1 MNAARPADPRKQQ
14 LGPISRQTGTAGPAH
29 VRQLLNALLR
39 KLRDRS
45 SKVAVLGQGYV
56 GLLLAMQANEAGFPV
71 VGLDTDPWRTTLLRA
86 GDSYVEDV
94 PDGVLR
100 AALDRDYLPTDD
112 PEELIGFDVAVITVP
127 TPLHEGL
134 PDLRHIELACESVGR
149 ALRPG
154 ALVVLESTTYPGTTE
169 ELVAHRLQE
178 ASGGL
183 EPGIG
188 FFLGYSPE
196 RIDPGNKE
204 YGLANTP
211 KVVSGVNRSSLAAV
225 ETFYGSFVQKL
236 VPVGSPAEAELTKL
250 LENTFRH
257 VNIALVNE
265 LAMFAHDLG
274 VDIWSAID
282 AAATK
287 PFGFM
292 AFRPGPGVGGH
303 CLPVDPSYL
312 SWRVER
318 QLGETF
324 RFVELANDINE
335 HMPSYVVRRIQALL
349 NRDRLAVN
357 GSRILV
363 LGLAYKPGTS
373 DARESPSLPVIDA
386 LLDLGADLAV
396 ADPFVEVVVGL
407 DERVQRV
414 ETTEDEI
421 GRADL
426 VLILTDHPDFDYERI
441 AATAP
446 RVFDTRNRMR
456 GHAGNHIERL

>member
-1 MNAARPADPRKQQ
+1 MVVVSDLENNEP
-14 LGPISRQTGTAGPAH
+14 
-29 VRQLLNALLR
+29 LLR
-39 KLRDRS
+39 KLRNRTARI
-45 SKVAVLGQGYV
+45 AVIGQGYV
-56 GLLLAMQANEAGFPV
+56 GLLLAMRASEAGFSV
-71 VGLDTDPWRTTLLRA
+71 LGLETDAARASMLRS
-86 GDSYVEDV
+86 GRSYVEDV
-94 PDGVLR
+94 PHDVLA
-100 AALDRDYLPTDD
+100 AALARGYLASSD
-112 PEELIGFDVAVITVP
+112 PGDLAGSDVTVITVP
-127 TPLHEGL
+127 TPLNEGV
-134 PDLRHIELACESVGR
+134 PDLTHIESACDMVGR
-149 ALRPG
+149 VLRPG
-154 ALVVLESTTYPGTTE
+154 ALVILESTTYPGTTE
-169 ELVAHRLQE
+169 ELVGHRLRL

-183 EPGIG
+183 EQGVG

-204 YGLANTP
+204 YGLVNTP
-211 KVVSGVNRSSLAAV
+211 KVVAGVNEPSLEAV
-225 ETFYGSFVQKL
+225 EAFYGAFVQKL
-236 VPVGSPAEAELTKL
+236 VPVASLAEAELTKL

-324 RFVELANDINE
+324 RFVELANDVNE
-335 HMPSYVVRRIQALL
+335 HMPSYVVRRIQAML

-396 ADPFVEVVVGL
+396 ADPFVEVMAGL
-407 DERVQRV
+407 DERVKRV
-414 ETTEDEI
+414 EANKAEVAA
-421 GRADL
+421 ADL
-426 VLILTDHPDFDYERI
+426 VLILTDHPGFDYEGI
-441 AATAP
+441 ATSAT
-446 RVFDTRNRMR
+446 RVFDTRNRMHGR
-456 GHAGNHIERL
+456 TDGWIERL